1 MKYIFAI
8 IFSLLL
14 SVFSLKEVKPKL
26 CINCKYYLKNIV
38 DGRSEYGKCDFEFL
52 VNGIRIQKPIE
63 YHYCSTARE
72 FTDMCDKEGKMHVR
86 KYEKNKSRNKE
97 EWCNR
102 YYNNK

>member
-1 MKYIFAI
+1 
-8 IFSLLL
+8 
-14 SVFSLKEVKPKL
+14 
-26 CINCKYYLKNIV
+26 
-38 DGRSEYGKCDFEFL
+38 

-86 KYEKNKSRNKE
+86 KYEKNKSRNQE
-97 EWCNR
+97 EWWDR

>member
-8 IFSLLL
+8 IFSLIS

-26 CINCKYYLKNIV
+26 CINCKY
-38 DGRSEYGKCDFEFL
+38 GKCSYFPIIKEDFKFL

-86 KYEKNKSRNKE
+86 KYEKNKSRNQE
-97 EWCNR
+97 EWWDR